1 MGTFIAIY
9 GVNNIGK
16 SWHAKFLVERLNGL
30 GKKAVYVKYPIYDIK
45 PSGPFL
51 NKTLRSGEG
60 QKISEEELQT
70 WYALNRFQFQ
80 PELKKM
86 LEENDYVIAEDYTG
100 TGICWGHT
108 KGANLE
114 WLESLNS
121 QFVKPDI
128 EILMTGE
135 RKQES
140 VEEGHLHE
148 SNDALL
154 EKAEDVL
161 EMLADRYNWG
171 RVAKDEDYEITKQ
184 RFWDILVAADPS
196 LG

>member
-1 MGTFIAIY
+1 MGKFIAIY

-16 SWHAKFLVERLNGL
+16 SWHAKHLVERLNAL
-30 GKKAVYVKYPIYDIK
+30 GKKAVYLKYPIYDIE

-51 NKTLRSGEG
+51 NTTLRSGEG

-80 PELKKM
+80 SSLQKM
-86 LEENDYVIAEDYTG
+86 IEENDYIIAEDYTG

-108 KGANLE
+108 KGADLD
-114 WLESLNS
+114 WLEGLNS
-121 QFVKPDI
+121 QFVRPDI

-135 RKQES
+135 RKKAS

-148 SNDALL
+148 SNEPLL
-154 EKAEDVL
+154 KKAEDTL
-161 EMLADRYNWG
+161 EMLADRYNWQ
-171 RVAKDEDYEITKQ
+171 RVAKDEDYEITKK
-184 RFWDILVAADPS
+184 RFWDILVAADAS